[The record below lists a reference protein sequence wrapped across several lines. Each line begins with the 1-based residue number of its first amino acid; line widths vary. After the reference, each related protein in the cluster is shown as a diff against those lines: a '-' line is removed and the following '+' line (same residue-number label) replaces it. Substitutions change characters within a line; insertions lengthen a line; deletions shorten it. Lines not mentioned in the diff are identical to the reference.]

1 MKAISRR
8 SLFGLV
14 GMPAIGWMTPS
25 AQAAGSERPPAFY
38 SYDGQYTQIVPQRP
52 LPTKPMV
59 TDGGSIID
67 FQRLRG
73 KVILINFWATWCVP
87 CVYEMPLL
95 DRLQAKLKG
104 TNATILPIAVD
115 DGGKANVEA
124 FYKQHDL
131 THLEVIVDPDQQVG
145 YFNAANPGRG
155 IFPLYALPI
164 IYAIDPNGLIVGYVP
179 GAAPWDSPAAMILI
193 SYLGSH

>member
-1 MKAISRR
+1 MKPVSRR

-14 GMPAIGWMTPS
+14 GMPAVGWMTQN
-25 AQAAGSERPPAFY
+25 AQAAQSALPPAFY
-38 SYDGQYTQIVPQRP
+38 SYDGQYTQIVPERP
-52 LPTKPMV
+52 VPTKPIV
-59 TDGGSIID
+59 TAGGSTID

-73 KVILINFWATWCVP
+73 SVVLVNFWATWCVP

-104 TNATILPIAVD
+104 TKATILPIAVD

-131 THLEVIVDPDQQVG
+131 THLKVIVDPDQQVG
-145 YFNAANPGRG
+145 YFYAANPGRG

-164 IYAIDPNGLIVGYVP
+164 TYVINPGGLIVGYIP
-179 GAAPWDSPAAMILI
+179 GAAPWDSPSAMTLI
-193 SYLGSH
+193 SYLKSH

>member
-1 MKAISRR
+1 
-8 SLFGLV
+8 
-14 GMPAIGWMTPS
+14 MPAVIWMTPN
-25 AQAAGSERPPAFY
+25 ARAARRGRPPAFY

-52 LPTKPMV
+52 VPIKPIV

-73 KVILINFWATWCVP
+73 EVVLINFWATWCVP

-104 TNATILPIAVD
+104 TKATILPIAVD
-115 DGGKANVEA
+115 DGNKANVEA
-124 FYKQHDL
+124 FYKKHDL
-131 THLEVIVDPDQQVG
+131 THLKVIVDPDQQVG

-164 IYAIDPNGLIVGYVP
+164 TYVINPNGLIVGYVP
-179 GAAPWDSPAAMILI
+179 GAARWDSPRAMTLI
-193 SYLGSH
+193 SYVASHQI